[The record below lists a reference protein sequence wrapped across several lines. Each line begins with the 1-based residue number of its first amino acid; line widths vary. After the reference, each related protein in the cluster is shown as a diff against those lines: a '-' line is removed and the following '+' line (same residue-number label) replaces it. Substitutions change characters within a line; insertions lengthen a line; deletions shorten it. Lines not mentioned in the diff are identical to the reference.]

1 MKFPLIIIFHFKTYC
16 NCVILLM
23 KNLALLQKKI
33 FFTLLII
40 VIYRIG
46 SHIPLPTVDVTKL
59 NEMAKIAKS
68 GVFSMFNTFSGGAVS
83 RASIFV
89 LGIMPYITS
98 SIIMQLLVASYPS
111 LKRIKKEGGERGVQ
125 KINQYTKYLTLF
137 IAFFQGYSLIS
148 GLISMDIV
156 SQSGNIMNAKLL
168 SAFIITIST
177 LVVMWLGDQITA
189 HGIGNGSSVII
200 FAGIVAE
207 APKDLSGVFT
217 SIKTG
222 SLTSLDALGLFII
235 FGLTCALVTL
245 CERTFRMIYIQYPR
259 QNYHQ
264 FMSHKASGGANNQ
277 FIPLKI
283 NTAGVIPPIFASAIL
298 LLPTTLVSF
307 MAQSTSPIAQWIV
320 ANFAHGKMLF
330 IIFDIILIMCFSYFY
345 NTVLFEVDELTN
357 GLRRNGAFIPGI
369 RPGDQT
375 SAYMRK
381 TLINLS
387 FIGGIYLCVICA
399 IPELLSEKYGY
410 SFLLGG
416 TGLLIV
422 FSVVN
427 DITTQIQTYM
437 MSGKYEKAMRKY
449 HQKK

>member
-1 MKFPLIIIFHFKTYC
+1 
-16 NCVILLM
+16 M
-23 KNLALLQKKI
+23 KNLANLKKKI
-33 FFTLLII
+33 IFTLFIII
-40 VIYRIG
+40 VYRIG

-68 GVFSMFNTFSGGAVS
+68 GVFSMFNAFSGGAVS

-111 LKRIKKEGGERGVQ
+111 LKRIKKEGGERGTQ
-125 KINQYTKYLTLF
+125 KISQYTKYLTVF
-137 IAFFQGYSLIS
+137 IAFFQGYSLVT
-148 GLISMDIV
+148 GLVSMDII
-156 SQSGNIMNAKLL
+156 SSSGNIMDAKLL
-168 SAFIITIST
+168 SAFIITVST
-177 LVVMWLGDQITA
+177 LVIMWLGDQITA
-189 HGIGNGSSVII
+189 HGIGNGSSIII
-200 FAGIVAE
+200 FSGIVAE

-222 SLTSLDALGLFII
+222 SLTSLDALSLFII
-235 FGLTCALVTL
+235 FGLTCLLVTL

-259 QNYHQ
+259 QNYDQ
-264 FMSHKASGGANNQ
+264 FVNRKAGQVNNQ

-298 LLPTTLVSF
+298 LLPTTIISF
-307 MAQSTSPIAQWIV
+307 FADSANQNAQWIV
-320 ANFAHGKMLF
+320 ANFAHGKPLF
-330 IIFDIILIMCFSYFY
+330 IICDIVLIICFSYFY
-345 NTVLFEVDELTN
+345 NSVLFEVDDLSN
-357 GLRRNGAFIPGI
+357 GLRKNGAFIPGV

-375 SAYMRK
+375 SAYIRK
-381 TLINLS
+381 TLANLS
-387 FIGGIYLCVICA
+387 IIGGFYLCIVCA
-399 IPELLSEKYGY
+399 IPELLSGKYGY

-427 DITTQIQTYM
+427 DIITQVQTHM
-437 MSGKYEKAMRKY
+437 MSGKYEKAMKKY
-449 HQKK
+449 HQKR